1 MRLSLLEILEA
12 TGGGEVG
19 GTQVGETF
27 STFHTDSR
35 EVQQGG
41 VFFALRGQEMDGS
54 GFIGDA
60 VARGAAAVVVE
71 RRTDVAAGV
80 VEVVVPD
87 TWTALYALASHALRR
102 VQPLVI
108 AVTGSNGKTST
119 KEMVAAI
126 LSRHFNVLSTQGNLN
141 TETGVPLTIL
151 GLEPHHSALVLEM
164 GMQRPGDIGRLA
176 ALARPVIG
184 IVTNVGIVHIEFF
197 NSREELA
204 RAKGELVAALPEAGL
219 AVLNADNEFYPMLV
233 QMTSARVAGFG
244 IEAGDFR
251 VEGYETLSD
260 GGSRFT
266 VRGVEVRL
274 RMDGRHQALNAAAAL
289 AACDFAGVPVEAGAE
304 ALADVVVEHRLQEVQ
319 APAGFT
325 LIDDAYNASPESML
339 AAFDAVAE
347 AAARVP
353 RRGRLLAVLG
363 EMRELGTLS
372 EESHRRIG
380 QRAAEVFDAV
390 CVVDGERARIMAQAA
405 GAELVPDREGAAG
418 WVRRNATEGD
428 RVLVKGSHGVRLD
441 ELVKDLTA
449 A

>member
-219 AVLNADNEFYPMLV
+219 AVLNADNEFYPLLV

-319 APAGFT
+319 AAAGFT
-325 LIDDAYNASPESML
+325 VIDDAYNASPESML